1 MARKSRKTQR
11 RRQQKGGRFRSS
23 ERSKQNGGG
32 WGFDGPAFAPAGG
45 MAPESA
51 RALTDD
57 CAVLDRPA
65 PAVVPTGAWVQTG
78 GACGS
83 CAIMAPQVG
92 GNFIENLF
100 GGKPEEKEKGTGA
113 SDVAEPVIETPVS
126 SEVNTNTLPSAT
138 PALAGGARRKSRK
151 ARRSRRQRGGG
162 GGGGGYGFQLNN
174 DLGKVYA
181 NLPVGPC
188 PSAPQRGGGVTSLG
202 DAALVSYP
210 AGYGYGPASAMEV
223 NNGTAHFLAQIP
235 YGKQCMG
242 GGARKATGGKGG
254 ARRHRKSHKKSRKG
268 RKSRR
273 HH

>member
-1 MARKSRKTQR
+1 
-11 RRQQKGGRFRSS
+11 
-23 ERSKQNGGG
+23 
-32 WGFDGPAFAPAGG
+32 
-45 MAPESA
+45 
-51 RALTDD
+51 
-57 CAVLDRPA
+57 
-65 PAVVPTGAWVQTG
+65 
-78 GACGS
+78 
-83 CAIMAPQVG
+83 MAPQVG

-100 GGKPEEKEKGTGA
+100 GGKPEEKEKENGV
-113 SDVAEPVIETPVS
+113 SDVAEPVIESPIS
-126 SEVNTNTLPSAT
+126 SEVNMNTPPSAT

-254 ARRHRKSHKKSRKG
+254 RRTRRSGGRKHRKSHRKSN